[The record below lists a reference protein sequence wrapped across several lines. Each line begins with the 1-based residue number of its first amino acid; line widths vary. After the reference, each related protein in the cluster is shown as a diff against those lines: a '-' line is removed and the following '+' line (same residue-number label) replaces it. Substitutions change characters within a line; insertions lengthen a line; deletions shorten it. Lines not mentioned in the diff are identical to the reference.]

1 MAFAKTNHQ
10 TSSSEEVPYSSEST
24 EKTIPFL
31 RRLVDMLHPQS
42 ENDNVISFCPG
53 STQNGQI
60 KLGQI
65 VVHDR
70 IKVENEILP
79 RYFNHSSFASLRR
92 QLNYFSFTR
101 IGKGRQKGAT
111 YCNEGVIEIEDILR
125 LRRRSTTMST
135 VTGNVSSISG
145 KIRQREDNT
154 ELPTTKKTTSSL
166 QVESSMSNVLS
177 KIKRT
182 LSVPSSHSN
191 AGDRQLVKKMHHVIF
206 NGDKNNEMT
215 LHIVAP
221 LPRPKLVSPATSP
234 VHSPSVSPHGA
245 PNVSLDLTVPPSQ
258 FSSATSTTNSVINN
272 VDIRHARQNRIYH
285 EDPDVLAGCR
295 ALLCFSHGLHSLT
308 V

>member
-1 MAFAKTNHQ
+1 MTIAKNNHQ
-10 TSSSEEVPYSSEST
+10 TPSSEDMSYVSEST

-31 RRLVDMLHPQS
+31 RRLVDMLHPHS
-42 ENDNVISFCPG
+42 GNDNVISFCPG
-53 STQNGQI
+53 STHKGRI
-60 KLGQI
+60 TLGRI

-70 IKVENEILP
+70 IKVENDILP

-125 LRRRSTTMST
+125 LRRRST
-135 VTGNVSSISG
+135 VTGTVSSISD
-145 KIRQREDNT
+145 KIRQRENNSK
-154 ELPTTKKTTSSL
+154 LPATKTTTSSL
-166 QVESSMSNVLS
+166 QVESSMSNVPS
-177 KIKRT
+177 KIKRI

-191 AGDRQLVKKMHHVIF
+191 TRDRQLVKKMHHIIF
-206 NGDKNNEMT
+206 DSDNDNERA

-221 LPRPKLVSPATSP
+221 LPRPKLVSPVTSP
-234 VHSPSVSPHGA
+234 LHSPSVSPYDA
-245 PNVSLDLTVPPSQ
+245 PNVSLDLTVPPLQ
-258 FSSATSTTNSVINN
+258 FPSATSITNRMINSD
-272 VDIRHARQNRIYH
+272 DIHHAHQNRIYY
-285 EDPDVLAGCR
+285 EDPDVLAGCK